1 MAFPRLH
8 LSGVRKHFGATQAL
22 RSVSLTVQPGEVHAV
37 IGENGAGKSTLMKIL
52 SGACEADAGTIEL
65 DGQAFQPTD
74 PQHARRSGIAMIYQE
89 LILAPHLSVEENIV
103 LGEEPSAFGWINGRS
118 RRELARRALG
128 ELDYGHLPLE
138 APVGSL
144 TIAEQQIV
152 EIARALLREPKVLIL
167 DEPTSSLTQV
177 DSERLFAAIKR
188 LRDRGVS
195 VVYISHFLEECQ
207 RICDRFTVLRD
218 GETVGSGAMNQTP
231 LSEIIRLMVGRDVKD
246 IYPRS
251 ERAIGEVVLKFED
264 LAGEAKPSSASLSL
278 RAGEILGV
286 AGLVG
291 AGRTEMLRACF
302 GLDDVAA
309 GRILVWSSE
318 KTHDTPSGRL
328 ADGVGLVSENRKE
341 EGLLLQRS
349 LADNFTLTRFG
360 CVSRGGFISPRAQG
374 EAARHWMDK
383 LQVKARDP
391 WQSVG
396 ELSGGNQQ
404 KVSIGRLLHHEARI
418 LLLDEPTRGID
429 VGSKAEIYRLI
440 NELACQGKAV
450 LFVSSY
456 LPELL
461 GVCDTIAVMSRGVL
475 AGKRPVSEW
484 TEHSIIE
491 AAVGQAAPSPET

>member
-1 MAFPRLH
+1 MDSPRLH
-8 LSGVRKHFGATQAL
+8 LSGVRKSFGATQAL
-22 RSVSLTVQPGEVHAV
+22 RSVSLTVRAGEVHAV

-65 DGQAFQPTD
+65 DGQTFHPTD

-103 LGEEPSAFGWINGRS
+103 LGEEPSSHGWINARS
-118 RRELARRALG
+118 RRELALRALN
-128 ELDYGHLPLE
+128 ELEYGHLPLT
-138 APVGSL
+138 AAVGDLS
-144 TIAEQQIV
+144 IAEQQIV

-177 DSERLFAAIKR
+177 DSERLFAAIER
-188 LRDRGVS
+188 LKNRGVS

-218 GETVGSGAMNQTP
+218 GETVGTGSMGETS
-231 LSEIIRLMVGRDVKD
+231 LSQIIRLMVGRDVRD
-246 IYPRS
+246 IYPRT
-251 ERAIGEVVLKFED
+251 ERVVGEVVLRLEG
-264 LAGEAKPSSASLSL
+264 LAGDSKPRSASLSL
-278 RAGEILGV
+278 RKGEILGI

-302 GLDDVAA
+302 GLDAVAS
-309 GRILVWSSE
+309 GHVFVWSRE
-318 KTHDTPSGRL
+318 RTHASPAERL

-349 LADNFTLTRFG
+349 LADNLTLTRFSS
-360 CVSRGGFISPRAQG
+360 VAHGGFISAREQ
-374 EAARHWMDK
+374 ESAARKWMEK

-391 WQSVG
+391 WQRVG

-404 KVSIGRLLHHEARI
+404 KISIARLLHHEAKI

-461 GVCDTIAVMSRGVL
+461 GVCDTLAVMSRGVL

-491 AAVGQAAPSPET
+491 AAVGQEAATQEN